1 MSDLRRK
8 DDSLIVM
15 ERERKGRYTGRHFSG
30 EWVMPSASANNKKH
44 SFFSNL
50 LFNIVIPTLILT
62 KASGD
67 DILGPTLGVV
77 VALAFPLAFGIWD
90 LKNAG
95 KVNVFSILGVVSV
108 LLTGGISLLKLPPEY
123 LAIKEAL
130 IPGLIGIA
138 VLVTLNT
145 RYSLL
150 RMIILNDEIM
160 DTERLQ
166 QVIRE
171 RGEQEHFDRH
181 LNVANKIVASSFFLS
196 SALNYGLARYMV
208 TAMPGT
214 PEYNEQLGAMTAMSY
229 PVIVIP
235 SMIVL
240 VLAIW
245 YLFRQVRKVTGHG
258 LEDFM
263 RQ

>member
-1 MSDLRRK
+1 MTTSPGRK
-8 DDSLIVM
+8 
-15 ERERKGRYTGRHFSG
+15 KNH
-30 EWVMPSASANNKKH
+30 N
-44 SFFSNL
+44 FFSNL

-67 DILGPTLGVV
+67 DMLGPTLGVV
-77 VALAFPLAFGIWD
+77 VALAFPLAFGLWD
-90 LKNAG
+90 LKTAG
-95 KVNVFSILGVVSV
+95 KVNAFSVLGVISV

-160 DTERLQ
+160 DTEQLHQAIAEHGQ
-166 QVIRE
+166 QE
-171 RGEQEHFDRH
+171 NFNRH
-181 LNVANKIVASSFFLS
+181 LTTANKIVAASFFLS

-214 PEYNEQLGAMTAMSY
+214 EDYNEQLGAMTAMSY

-240 VLAIW
+240 GLAIW
-245 YLFRQVRKVTGHG
+245 YLFRQIHKITGRG